1 MIKNSRKNGLGPT
14 ESTLLIVNA
23 MPPNFFSVFQDH
35 YSQEKKDTSQK
46 KSIQI
51 NKSIIENMMPYYSKP
66 LNNNNTLRIVT
77 PNHFEVQ
84 FPMWLLALKKTGP
97 KNLISSKNIP
107 TPVVE
112 PKQNG
117 FFIFNE
123 GVESSPVYTY
133 ECDKAILPPSPIDED
148 NLRLDVCRRFRGYI
162 MRHAEEPDN
171 IRFYIRFSRHRDIL
185 RLGFSFALF
194 RTN

>member
-1 MIKNSRKNGLGPT
+1 MTSKK
-14 ESTLLIVNA
+14 
-23 MPPNFFSVFQDH
+23 FFSVFQGSHDDDN
-35 YSQEKKDTSQK
+35 KKY
-46 KSIQI
+46 IQL

-66 LNNNNTLRIVT
+66 LNNYSNNTLRIVT

-117 FFIFNE
+117 FFLFNE

-162 MRHAEEPDN
+162 IRHVEEPDK